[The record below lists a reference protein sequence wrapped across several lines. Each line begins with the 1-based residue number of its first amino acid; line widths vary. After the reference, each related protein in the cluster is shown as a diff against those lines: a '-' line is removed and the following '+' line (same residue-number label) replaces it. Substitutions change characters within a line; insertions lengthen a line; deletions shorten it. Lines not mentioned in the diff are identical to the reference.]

1 MRVSWVAA
9 SLALLPAALATTAV
23 QAQTAAAPEQPALHA
38 LAAQIDIERMRSDIT
53 AMVGFG
59 TRHTLSQTDSDTRG
73 IGAARRWAES
83 HFRTISAECGGCLTI
98 ALPADTVTGRR
109 VPIVFREIA
118 GPDVSYIGLFD
129 LDGVDTWTFHLSIR
143 PQGATRSFPVRF
155 NRNLVGG

>member
-1 MRVSWVAA
+1 MIAHRTLLAWLACLSATAPAVAQDSERIDGHEVHFNA
-9 SLALLPAALATTAV
+9 LVTTSLDATMARQYGIERSARRGMVVLAVHAPAADGEARAV
-23 QAQTAAAPEQPALHA
+23 PAQ
-38 LAAQIDIERMRSDIT
+38 
-53 AMVGFG
+53 VGG
-59 TRHTLSQTDSDTRG
+59 EAVNL
-73 IGAARRWAES
+73 
-83 HFRTISAECGGCLTI
+83 
-98 ALPADTVTGRR
+98 TGRR